1 MTRFLRLLTALLL
14 GTLLVACA
22 SGGGARRDVAATH
35 TLPPPDTTAAS
46 GAYEGATDYRIG
58 AQDLLSIS
66 VFGVQDLDKEVRV
79 NASGQITLPLIG
91 AVMAGGKT
99 VPELETELARK
110 YADGFIQNPQVSV
123 FVKEFTSQRVT
134 LEGAV
139 NKPGIYPITGRT
151 SLLQAIALAGG
162 IDEKTADT
170 SGIIVIRQIDGRRQA
185 AVFDLRRVRRG
196 ETEDPQIYGDD
207 IVVIE
212 TSGSKT
218 AFRRFIEAMPAIGVF
233 RWF

>member
-14 GTLLVACA
+14 GILLVACA
-22 SGGGARRDVAATH
+22 SGGGARRDVTTAH

-58 AQDLLSIS
+58 AQDLLAIS

-99 VPELETELARK
+99 VPELEAELARK

-170 SGIIVIRQIDGRRQA
+170 GGIIVIRQIDGRRQA

-196 ETEDPQIYGDD
+196 EMEDPQIYGDD
-207 IVVIE
+207 IVVVE

>member
-99 VPELETELARK
+99 VPELEAELARK

>member
-22 SGGGARRDVAATH
+22 SGGGARRDVTAAH

-46 GAYEGATDYRIG
+46 GAYEGASDYRIG
-58 AQDLLSIS
+58 AQDLLAVS
-66 VFGVQDLDKEVRV
+66 VFGVQDLNKEVRV

-99 VPELETELARK
+99 VPELEAELARK

-134 LEGAV
+134 LEGATTAPTT
-139 NKPGIYPITGRT
+139 NPQCPGNIRNQRETGCNV
-151 SLLQAIALAGG
+151 G
-162 IDEKTADT
+162 
-170 SGIIVIRQIDGRRQA
+170 
-185 AVFDLRRVRRG
+185 LRR
-196 ETEDPQIYGDD
+196 I
-207 IVVIE
+207 
-212 TSGSKT
+212 ST
-218 AFRRFIEAMPAIGVF
+218 AC
-233 RWF
+233 